1 MFIIFYYSPK
11 KVMLKG
17 DHLQIKKKNNS
28 WEKYSFITCIYVI
41 SIKLSLFFSDYEIVV
56 VTGDK
61 LNAGTDSKVYVT
73 IYGKTGATKK
83 ILLKSTKNRKPFQQG
98 DSDLFKIHDNCVGPL
113 TKVKVEHDNTGFC
126 PGWFLERVSRQTVLR
141 QSCPKDH
148 FSEEK
153 KTDETIYLQ
162 RPLIENTTFL
172 NYHLF
177 KGTTSFWLKSH
188 VWKAHISFLKIW
200 SVWKDDLI
208 FVPVYQI

>member
-1 MFIIFYYSPK
+1 M
-11 KVMLKG
+11 
-17 DHLQIKKKNNS
+17 
-28 WEKYSFITCIYVI
+28 
-41 SIKLSLFFSDYEIVV
+41 V

-141 QSCPKDH
+141 QSCLWREKKLKRLFIYKDH
-148 FSEEK
+148 S
-153 KTDETIYLQ
+153 
-162 RPLIENTTFL
+162 
-172 NYHLF
+172 
-177 KGTTSFWLKSH
+177 
-188 VWKAHISFLKIW
+188 LKI
-200 SVWKDDLI
+200 LH
-208 FVPVYQI
+208 F